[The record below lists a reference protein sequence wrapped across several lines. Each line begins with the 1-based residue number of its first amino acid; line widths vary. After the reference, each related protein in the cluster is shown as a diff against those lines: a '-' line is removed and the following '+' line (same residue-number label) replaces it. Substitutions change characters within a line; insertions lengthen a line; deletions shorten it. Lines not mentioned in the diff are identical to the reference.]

1 MITLRIVYALAGAL
15 FAAFAVLTAADRRHP
30 KRVGTALFWALV
42 ALSFLAGD
50 RLTDLGNGIL
60 VIALALLAGSGVI
73 GRGSPETTGPEER
86 RARSDRRGDW
96 LFVPALIVPA
106 VALLGSLVLKDVC
119 IQGRPLLDARQ
130 PTLLSLALGVVT
142 ALGVA
147 VLWLRPKPLVPLQEG
162 RRLID
167 AIGWAAVL
175 PQALSALG
183 GVFAAAGVGQA
194 VFALASRWI
203 PVDDRFAV
211 ICSYTCGM
219 ALLTMIMGNAFAA
232 FPTMTA
238 AIGLPLI
245 VGRLHGDPAAMAA
258 MGMLSG
264 FCGTLMTPMAA
275 NFNVVPASLL
285 ELPDRDAPLNGV
297 IRAQIPTALGLL
309 VANTLLMYF
318 LALPAR

>member
-1 MITLRIVYALAGAL
+1 MITLRFVYALAGAL
-15 FAAFAVLTAADRRHP
+15 FAAFAVLSGAARAHP
-30 KRVGTALFWALV
+30 KRVGTALFWGLV

-50 RLTDLGNGIL
+50 RLGDLGNGAL
-60 VIALALLAGSGVI
+60 VIALSLLAGAGGV
-73 GRGSPETTGPEER
+73 GRGAPETMGTEER
-86 RARSDRRGDW
+86 RERSERRGDR

-106 VALLGSLVLKDVC
+106 VALLGSLVLKDVE
-119 IQGRPLLDARQ
+119 IGGRPLFETGQA
-130 PTLLSLALGVVT
+130 TIVSLALGVVT

-147 VLWLRPKPLVPLQEG
+147 VLWLRPRLVIPLQEG

-167 AIGWAAVL
+167 TIGWAAIL

-183 GVFAAAGVGQA
+183 GVFAAAGVGKA
-194 VFALASRWI
+194 VLALATRWI
-203 PVDDRFAV
+203 PIDSRFTV
-211 ICSYTCGM
+211 VCSYTFGM
-219 ALLTMIMGNAFAA
+219 AILTMIMGNGFAA

-245 VGRLHGDPAAMAA
+245 VQRLHGDPAIMAA
-258 MGMLSG
+258 LGMLSG

-297 IRAQIPTALGLL
+297 IRAQIPTALLVL

-318 LALPAR
+318 LALPR